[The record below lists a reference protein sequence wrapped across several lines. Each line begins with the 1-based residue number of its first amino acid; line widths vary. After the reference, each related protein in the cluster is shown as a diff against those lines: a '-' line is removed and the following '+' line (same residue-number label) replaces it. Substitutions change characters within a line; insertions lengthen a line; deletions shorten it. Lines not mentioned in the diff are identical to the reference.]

1 MQKADKNPDEPR
13 LICTAIGKA
22 LGDFNVSEIA
32 RQTGLQ
38 RSSIYRA
45 FGNAQLPN
53 FSTVLT
59 VLTAMGLQ
67 LRVVPGVIAKLSRLT
82 RSVTRAFEGEHLLR
96 CDRGR
101 RLGYRLKSCCLEDG
115 RTART

>member
-1 MQKADKNPDEPR
+1 MTKSYRPVISSRLTDELNGAFASGEPR
-13 LICTAIGKA
+13 LVCTAIGKA

-67 LRVVPGVIAKLSRLT
+67 LRVVPGVIAKT
-82 RSVTRAFEGEHLLR
+82 RPPNAKRDKSV
-96 CDRGR
+96 
-101 RLGYRLKSCCLEDG
+101 
-115 RTART
+115 

>member
-1 MQKADKNPDEPR
+1 MTNPYKPVISSRLADELNGAFASGDPR
-13 LICTAIGKA
+13 IICTAIGKA

-38 RSSIYRA
+38 RTSIYRA

-67 LRVVPGVIAKLSRLT
+67 LRVVPSVIAKTQSPNAKRDK
-82 RSVTRAFEGEHLLR
+82 SV
-96 CDRGR
+96 
-101 RLGYRLKSCCLEDG
+101 
-115 RTART
+115 